1 MEVREPFPNHFWDG
15 VWAGRWLASSL
26 SFAFSLALSFS
37 LALTLTLAVAFSFSL
52 AFSFARLDVGEIT
65 DGLDRFE
72 RLGAPVTA

>member
-1 MEVREPFPNHFWDG
+1 MEVREPFPNHLWDG
-15 VWAGRWLASSL
+15 VWACRWLASSL
-26 SFAFSLALSFS
+26 SFSFAFSLAL
-37 LALTLTLAVAFSFSL
+37 SFSL